1 MSQSRGDIAFSREQQ
16 PISPP
21 GGKDFS
27 MKRVISFATTGLFVT
42 GLALLPMTGRAD
54 QTVTGDKSVTPGPAS
69 ATGIKGNSTTA
80 TAVEPVTSPVKK
92 DDKKVTVTPSGAA
105 PASGGAAAKT
115 PAKGAS

>member
-1 MSQSRGDIAFSREQQ
+1 
-16 PISPP
+16 
-21 GGKDFS
+21 
-27 MKRVISFATTGLFVT
+27 MKRVMSFATTGLFVT

-54 QTVTGDKSVTPGPAS
+54 QTVTGDKSVTPAPAS
-69 ATGIKGNSTTA
+69 ATVITGKSTTA